1 LKNLS
6 MTPADDAGTKS
17 EVLAQG
23 KAWLMHLRSGKATPE
38 DAQAY
43 KRWCDE
49 HPEMAATLRETWST
63 LRTVADD
70 IGREDAMSGEAW
82 TGNTGWKRAFHP
94 KRRAF
99 VGFAVAAGASWL
111 ALRPPLQ
118 LWPAVSDFAADYRT
132 GTGEQRQ
139 VALSDRVT
147 VEMNTQTRINVLPQN
162 VNEHGIDLLAG
173 EAEIVAAAPL
183 PARLAPIHPV
193 FVAAGRAR
201 MRVDIARFNV
211 RRTGDQICVTCI
223 SGSVVFDHPQQ
234 RLTIQA
240 GQQVVYDDRTVHRV
254 AAVDPSTATAWR
266 RGELV
271 FNDVPVTD
279 VVDEINRYRPGKVI
293 LRNEQLGRNQLQ
305 AQFPIAKLDNV
316 IDMFA
321 KLYGAH
327 ITRLPGNI
335 VLLS

>member
-1 LKNLS
+1 LKNRS
-6 MTPADDAGTKS
+6 MTPADDANSKS

-63 LRTVADD
+63 LRAVADD
-70 IGREDAMSGEAW
+70 IAREDAMSGEAW

-147 VEMNTQTRINVLPQN
+147 VEMNTQTRINVPAPK

-173 EAEIVAAAPL
+173 EAEIVAVTPL
-183 PARLAPIHPV
+183 PGRIAPIQSV
-193 FVAAGRAR
+193 VVAAGRAR
-201 MRVDIARFNV
+201 MQADIARFNV
-211 RRTGDQICVTCI
+211 RRTGEHVCVTCV
-223 SGSVVFDHPQQ
+223 SGSIAFDHPQGQ
-234 RLTIQA
+234 LTILA
-240 GQQVVYDDRTVHRV
+240 DQQVVYDDRNVRRV
-254 AAVDPSTATAWR
+254 AGVDLSAATAWR
-266 RGELV
+266 RGKLV
-271 FNDVPVTD
+271 FNDVPVAD

-293 LRNEQLGRNQLQ
+293 LRNAQLGRNQLQ
-305 AQFPIAKLDNV
+305 AQFPIARLDEV